1 MTNYVN
7 EFVKTVKMTFDTV
20 DEDRAAQLWI
30 ELADEMIAA
39 DLITDEDQMEIDADE
54 LMEAIN
60 EMETV

>member
-1 MTNYVN
+1 MTNYVTDFITSAKQTYN
-7 EFVKTVKMTFDTV
+7 RVC
-20 DEDRAAQLWI
+20 EDRAAQLWI